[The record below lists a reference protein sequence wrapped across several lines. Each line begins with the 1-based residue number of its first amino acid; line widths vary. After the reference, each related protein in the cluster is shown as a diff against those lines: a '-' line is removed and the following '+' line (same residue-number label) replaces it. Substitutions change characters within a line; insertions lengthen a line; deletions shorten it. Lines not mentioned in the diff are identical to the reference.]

1 MGFWAKNPKPSR
13 GLVLGVPR
21 ETAVQGDDRRCWVGV
36 DIMEAAGGLRVRQ
49 CEAGGG
55 GLGQKPET
63 EQSLLGF
70 GRAAWN
76 GCVEWFQGVVGAG

>member
-1 MGFWAKNPKPSR
+1 M
-13 GLVLGVPR
+13 
-21 ETAVQGDDRRCWVGV
+21 GV